1 MPKKNARHERE
12 SDDWLSR
19 IRESSHEVVLAGL
32 ASLTRAQGAD
42 EKGAPADFKTLVAE
56 GRKLEPELQD
66 TARRIWEDWTSKPG
80 RIMALGPQSNLRSV
94 FDERVAAVLARL
106 GVPSGEEVAELRA
119 KVDRLLAREGA
130 GSRPALRQ
138 ARPRAGHVRVPRRA
152 SGVPRAVPSTGRT
165 ARRRPARG

>member
-42 EKGAPADFKTLVAE
+42 QKGAPADFKTLLAE

-130 GSRPALRQ
+130 ASRPAPEDEAKGRARARAAPRQ
-138 ARPRAGHVRVPRRA
+138 RRA
-152 SGVPRAVPSTGRT
+152 AGRPADGQA
-165 ARRRPARG
+165 ARRRPARD

>member
-1 MPKKNARHERE
+1 MPKKNASHKRE

-42 EKGAPADFKTLVAE
+42 QKGAPADFKTLLAE

-130 GSRPALRQ
+130 GSRPVATGEAKGRARARAAPRQ
-138 ARPRAGHVRVPRRA
+138 RRA
-152 SGVPRAVPSTGRT
+152 AGGAVEGRT